1 MVDHAA
7 PLMRGGSARRRSI
20 SMPEITI
27 KLPDGSEKPVPEG
40 STVYDVAA
48 SIGPRLAQASIAGR
62 VDGALVDLD
71 RVVMDG
77 STVELITDKSPEALD
92 VLRHSAAHVMA
103 EAVKDLFPMAKFGI
117 GPSIEDGFY
126 YDIEI
131 GRSFAPEDLEAIEE
145 RMRQI
150 VAEEKTFSRVV
161 LDKLEAFDAFEEQP
175 YKRELIAELP
185 ETETIST
192 YTQGSFTDLCR
203 GPHIPSTGKIG
214 AFKLMKI
221 AGAYW
226 RGDSDRP
233 MLQRIYGTAWFTQKD
248 LDAYLTRIEEA
259 EKRDHRKLGRELDLF
274 SFHEVAGVGL
284 PLYHPKGARVLR
296 MMQEWLRGVLYE
308 RGYEEAITP
317 HIYKTDVW
325 KISGHYDFYGEN
337 MYFFNIDEGDGKTN
351 EYAVKPMNCPGH
363 VLIFDNDLRSYR
375 DLPMRI
381 SEIGTVYR
389 HEMSGVV
396 HGLMRARGFTQDDAH
411 IFCTAEQVH
420 DEVVGMLDL
429 VDYVMGVFGF
439 EYSAEVSTRP
449 EKSIGEDKDWEL
461 ATDALIE
468 TLKER
473 GIDFEINEG
482 DGAFY
487 GPKIDIKLKDAIG
500 RTWQCSTIQVDF
512 NFPARFGLT
521 YRTADNSEATPFM
534 LHRTIL
540 GSMER
545 FFGILIEHY
554 AGAFPTWLAPVQ
566 AVIIPISDRHL
577 EHAQALAKRLAAKR
591 VRVEVYDQNEPMRV
605 KIAKAQGQ
613 KVPYML
619 VVGDKEIETDT
630 VGVRERTAGDIGAMA
645 VDAFAEKVAGETP

>member
-1 MVDHAA
+1 MPD
-7 PLMRGGSARRRSI
+7 I
-20 SMPEITI
+20 SVN
-27 KLPDGSEKPVPEG
+27 LPDGSSKSVPEG
-40 STVYDVAA
+40 TTVLGVAEA
-48 SIGPRLAQASIAGR
+48 IGARLAQASIAGK
-62 VDGALVDLD
+62 VNGALVD
-71 RVVMDG
+71 VNTTMSDG
-77 STVELITDKSPEALD
+77 DTLEIITEKSPEALHI
-92 VLRHSAAHVMA
+92 LRHSAAHIMA
-103 EAVKDLFPMAKFGI
+103 EAVKDLFPLVQFGI
-117 GPSIEDGFY
+117 GPAIEDGFY
-126 YDIEI
+126 YDFGVEKP
-131 GRSFAPEDLEAIEE
+131 FTPDDLVAIEE

-150 VAEEKTFSRVV
+150 VAEEKTFDRTEI
-161 LDKLEAFDAFEEQP
+161 DRLEAFDEFEQQEL
-175 YKRELIAELP
+175 KRELISELP
-185 ETETIST
+185 ENETISI
-192 YTQGSFTDLCR
+192 YRQGAFTDLCR
-203 GPHIPSTGKIG
+203 GPHIPNTGRLG
-214 AFKLMKI
+214 AFKLTKI

-226 RGDSDRP
+226 RGDNSRP

-248 LDAYLTRIEEA
+248 LDAYLMRLEEA
-259 EKRDHRKLGRELDLF
+259 EKRDHRKLGKELDLF
-274 SFHEVAGVGL
+274 SFHEVAGAGL
-284 PLYHPKGARVLR
+284 PIYHPKGARVLR
-296 MMQEWLRGVLYE
+296 LMQEWLRGVLYA

-337 MYFFNIDEGDGKTN
+337 MYFFNIDEGEGKTN

-363 VLIFDNDLRSYR
+363 VLIFGNDVRSYR

-381 SEIGTVYR
+381 SEFGTVYR
-389 HEMSGVV
+389 HELSGVV

-420 DEVVGMLDL
+420 DEVIGMLDF

-449 EKSIGEDKDWEL
+449 SKSIGADADWEI
-461 ATDALIE
+461 ATNALIE
-468 TLKER
+468 TLTER
-473 GIDFEINEG
+473 GVPFEINEG

-521 YRTADNSEATPFM
+521 YRTADNTEATPFM

-554 AGAFPTWLAPVQ
+554 AGAFPAWLAPVQ
-566 AVIIPISDRHL
+566 AVLIPISDRHL
-577 EHAQALAKRLAAKR
+577 EHVEAVSKRLRALG
-591 VRVEVYDQNEPMRV
+591 VRTEVYSANEPMRV
-605 KIAKAQGQ
+605 KIAKAQEQ

-619 VVGDKEIETDT
+619 VLGDKEIETDS
-630 VGVRERTAGDIGAMA
+630 VGVRERLAGDIGAMTVA
-645 VDAFAEKVAGETP
+645 DFAAKVLAERPADPNA

>member
-1 MVDHAA
+1 MPD
-7 PLMRGGSARRRSI
+7 I
-20 SMPEITI
+20 SVY
-27 KLPDGSEKPVPEG
+27 LPDGNAIAVPEG
-40 STVYDVAA
+40 ATVLTVAEK
-48 SIGPRLAQASIAGR
+48 IGARLASAALAGK
-62 VDGALVDLD
+62 VDGELVDLF
-71 RVVMDG
+71 RVVTDG
-77 STVELITDKSPEALD
+77 AKVEIITEKSPEALD
-92 VLRHSAAHVMA
+92 LLRHSTAHVMA
-103 EAVKDLFPMAKFGI
+103 EAVRDLFPEAQFGI

-126 YDIEI
+126 YDFQVS
-131 GRSFAPEDLEAIEE
+131 RSFTPEDLAAIET
-145 RMRQI
+145 RMREI
-150 VAEEKTFSRVV
+150 VAEERPFKRIVV
-161 LDKLEAFDAFEEQP
+161 DRLEAHDAFEGQDL
-175 YKRELIAELP
+175 KRELIAELP
-185 ETETIST
+185 EDATIT
-192 YTQGSFTDLCR
+192 IYQQGNFSDLCR
-203 GPHIPSTGKIG
+203 GPHVPDTGRLG
-214 AFKLMKI
+214 AFKLMKV

-226 RGDSDRP
+226 RGDSNRP
-233 MLQRIYGTAWFTQKD
+233 MLQRIYGTAWFSQKD

-296 MMQEWLRGVLYE
+296 LMQEWLRGVLYE
-308 RGYEEAITP
+308 RGYSEAITP

-337 MYFFNIDEGDGKTN
+337 MYFFNIDEGDGRIN

-363 VLIFDNDLRSYR
+363 VLIFDNDTRSYR

-381 SEIGTVYR
+381 SEFGTVYR

-411 IFCTAEQVH
+411 IFCTPEQVH
-420 DEVVGMLDL
+420 DEVIGMLDF

-449 EKSIGEDKDWEL
+449 EKSIGEDKDWDL

-473 GIDFEINEG
+473 GIAFEINEG

-487 GPKIDIKLKDAIG
+487 GPKIDIKLRDAIG

-521 YRTADNSEATPFM
+521 YRTAENTDAVPFM

-554 AGAFPTWLAPVQ
+554 AGAFPVWLAPVQ
-566 AVIIPISDRHL
+566 AVLIPISDRHL
-577 EHAQALAKRLAAKR
+577 EHVQGVAKRLSRAG
-591 VRVEVYDQNEPMRV
+591 VRVEVYDANEPMRV
-605 KIAKAQGQ
+605 KIAKAQQQ

-630 VGVRERTAGDIGAMA
+630 VGVRERTEGDIGAMSIE
-645 VDAFAEKVAGETP
+645 DFAEKVVSVRP

>member
-1 MVDHAA
+1 MPD
-7 PLMRGGSARRRSI
+7 I
-20 SMPEITI
+20 SV
-27 KLPDGSEKPVPEG
+27 KLPDGSAKPVAEG
-40 STVYDVAA
+40 TTVLGVAEA
-48 SIGPRLAQASIAGR
+48 IGPRLALAALAGKIN
-62 VDGALVDLD
+62 GNLVD
-71 RVVMDG
+71 V
-77 STVELITDKSPEALD
+77 STVVSDGDVVEIVTNKSPEALD
-92 VLRHSAAHVMA
+92 ILRHSTAHVMA
-103 EAVKDLFPMAKFGI
+103 EAVKDLFPAAQFGI

-126 YDIEI
+126 YDFEV
-131 GRSFAPEDLEAIEE
+131 GRSFTPEDLESIET
-145 RMRQI
+145 RMHEI
-150 VAEEKTFSRVV
+150 VAQEKPFQRVV
-161 LDKLEAFDAFEEQP
+161 IDRLEAWDEFEQQEL
-175 YKRELIAELP
+175 KRELISDLP
-185 ETETIST
+185 EDSIISI
-192 YTQGSFTDLCR
+192 YRQGAFTDLCR
-203 GPHIPSTGKIG
+203 GPHVPDTGRLG

-226 RGDSDRP
+226 RGDSTRP
-233 MLQRIYGTAWFTQKD
+233 MLQRIYGTVWFTQKD

-259 EKRDHRKLGRELDLF
+259 DKRDHRKLGKELDLF
-274 SFHEVAGVGL
+274 SFHEIAGAGL
-284 PLYHPKGARVLR
+284 PIYHPKGARVLR
-296 MMQEWLRGVLYE
+296 LMQEWLRGVLYQ

-337 MYFFNIDEGDGKTN
+337 MYFFNIDEGDGKVN

-363 VLIFDNDLRSYR
+363 VLIYANDVRSYR

-381 SEIGTVYR
+381 SEFGTVYR
-389 HEMSGVV
+389 HELSGVV

-420 DEVVGMLDL
+420 EEVIGMLDF

-449 EKSIGEDKDWEL
+449 EKSIGENEDWEL
-461 ATDALIE
+461 ATNALVE

-473 GIDFEINEG
+473 GIPFEINEG

-521 YRTADNSEATPFM
+521 YRTADNTEAVPFM

-554 AGAFPTWLAPVQ
+554 AGAFPAWLAPIQ
-566 AVIIPISDRHL
+566 AILIPISDRHI
-577 EHAQALAKRLAAKR
+577 EHTQAVSKRLRKLG
-591 VRVEVYDQNEPMRV
+591 VRTELYSQNEPMRV
-605 KIAKAQGQ
+605 KIAKAQQQ

-619 VVGDKEIETDT
+619 VIGDSEIENDT
-630 VGVRERTAGDIGAMA
+630 VGVRERTAGDIGAMS
-645 VDAFAEKVAGETP
+645 VSDFAELVLSIRPPESDSL